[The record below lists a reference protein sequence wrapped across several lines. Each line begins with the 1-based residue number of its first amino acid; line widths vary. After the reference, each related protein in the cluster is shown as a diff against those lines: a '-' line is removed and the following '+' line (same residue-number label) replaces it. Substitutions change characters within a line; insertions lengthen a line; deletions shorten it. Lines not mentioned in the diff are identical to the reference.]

1 MTQAKSRFRTFE
13 EYTELD
19 PSDLPEGNYELVD
32 GEIIEMGAENDGNVL
47 IAGFLFSVLL
57 QFVPHYLMRRGTEI
71 RVSSSLVTFR
81 YPDLMVVTEEIHQ
94 ALKRDRR
101 SLIEVDLPAPR
112 LVVEVVSPGEPGS
125 DNYDRDYVEKPKEYA
140 KRGIDEFWLVD
151 PARAV
156 VLVLSLVGS
165 TYKTAEFRGSDRIQ
179 STQFK
184 QLNLTAQQ
192 ILSAG
197 EAESIN

>member
-1 MTQAKSRFRTFE
+1 MIQAKLRFRTFE
-13 EYTELD
+13 EYAELD
-19 PSDLPEGNYELVD
+19 PSDLPESNYELVD

-47 IAGFLFSVLL
+47 IAGFLFFVLL

-71 RVSSSLVTFR
+71 RVSGSLVTFR

-94 ALKRDRR
+94 ALRRDRR
-101 SLIEVDLPAPR
+101 SLIELDLPAPR

-140 KRGIDEFWLVD
+140 ERGIAEFWLVD

-156 VLVLSLVGS
+156 VRVLSLVDG
-165 TYKTAEFRGSDRIQ
+165 TYKSTEFRGSDRIYSPTFQ
-179 STQFK
+179 A
-184 QLNLTAQQ
+184 LDLTAQQ
-192 ILSAG
+192 VLSAG
-197 EAESIN
+197 EA